1 MEIIINVI
9 KISKIKNKISRVMKI
24 KKLFIL
30 LFLGIMFPY
39 VSYAQIGY
47 QVSLLNKTTGKP
59 RANVTVDAE
68 VTITNSD
75 DEEIY
80 KGTQRATSND
90 LGVVQLKVGNQ
101 GTFKD
106 VNWNK
111 IPFFIEVSV
120 DGTVIGKSQI
130 LTVPI
135 AEAAKYLAPGIDIE
149 DLVGTWS
156 YEVGENVMQIVF
168 SKDGMG
174 IYTDKNG
181 GYVYSKDFSY
191 DIEGKNIYVCSYTGL
206 SILHYKNG
214 ALYKDDG
221 GKYTKQ

>member
-1 MEIIINVI
+1 MR
-9 KISKIKNKISRVMKI
+9 KSRVLLS
-24 KKLFIL
+24 LFGL
-30 LFLGIMFPY
+30 LLHIEMQ
-39 VSYAQIGY
+39 AQIGY
-47 QVSLLNKTTGKP
+47 QVSLLNSATGEP
-59 RANVTVDAE
+59 RANVLVEAE

-111 IPFFIEVSV
+111 LPFFIEVSV

-135 AEAAKYLAPGIDIE
+135 AEAAKYLAPGIDID

-156 YEVGENVMQIVF
+156 WKSYYGEVYSFTFRRDF
-168 SKDGMG
+168 SGTLNAKDGEEQFT
-174 IYTDKNG
+174 YE
-181 GYVYSKDFSY
+181 
-191 DIEGKNIYVCSYTGL
+191 IEGKNLMIYYSDRMSRLRYHKGKIYT
-206 SILHYKNG
+206 N
-214 ALYKDDG
+214 
-221 GKYTKQ
+221 TEQVFTR

>member
-1 MEIIINVI
+1 
-9 KISKIKNKISRVMKI
+9 MKI

-30 LFLGIMFPY
+30 LFLGIMLPY

-59 RANVTVDAE
+59 RANVTVDAK
-68 VTITNSD
+68 VTITNSE

-111 IPFFIEVSV
+111 LPFFIEVSV
-120 DGTVIGKSQI
+120 GGTVIGKSQI

-135 AEAAKYLAPGIDIE
+135 AEAAKYLAPGIDID

-156 YEVGENVMQIVF
+156 YYSSRN
-168 SKDGMG
+168 D
-174 IYTDKNG
+174 
-181 GYVYSKDFSY
+181 YVYSLTFRSDFSGTFNVEDREEQFTY
-191 DIEGKNIYVCSYTGL
+191 EIEGKNLMIYYSDRM
-206 SILHYKNG
+206 SILRYYK
-214 ALYKDDG
+214 
-221 GKYTKQ
+221 GKFYTDSEEVYTR

>member
-1 MEIIINVI
+1 MR
-9 KISKIKNKISRVMKI
+9 ISRVLLS
-24 KKLFIL
+24 LFGL
-30 LFLGIMFPY
+30 LLHIEMQ
-39 VSYAQIGY
+39 AQIGY
-47 QVSLLNKTTGKP
+47 QVSLLNSATGEP
-59 RANVTVDAE
+59 RANVLVEAE

-90 LGVVQLKVGNQ
+90 FGVIQLTVGNQ
-101 GTFKD
+101 STFKD

-111 IPFFIEVSV
+111 LPFFIEVSV

-156 YEVGENVMQIVF
+156 YEDGDYVRQIVF

-174 IYTDKNG
+174 IRTEKKGD
-181 GYVYSKDFSY
+181 YVDSEDFSY
-191 DIEGKNIYVCSYTGL
+191 DIEGKNIYICTNIGL
-206 SILHYKNG
+206 EILHYKNG
-214 ALYKDDG
+214 ALYGDA
-221 GKYTKQ
+221 KYTKQ

>member
-1 MEIIINVI
+1 
-9 KISKIKNKISRVMKI
+9 MKI

-75 DEEIY
+75 DEVIY

-111 IPFFIEVSV
+111 LPFFIEVSV

-130 LTVPI
+130 LTVPL
-135 AEAAKYLAPGIDIE
+135 AEAAKYLDPGIDI
-149 DLVGTWS
+149 DDIVGTWNNGS
-156 YEVGENVMQIVF
+156 TTFYNNGTGVYVEKYDGGEWRTTFTYE
-168 SKDGMG
+168 
-174 IYTDKNG
+174 
-181 GYVYSKDFSY
+181 
-191 DIEGKNIYVCSYTGL
+191 IEGKNVYICGKEYSRIY
-206 SILHYKNG
+206 HYKNG
-214 ALYKDDG
+214 VLYGDGKLTKD
-221 GKYTKQ
+221 

>member
-1 MEIIINVI
+1 M
-9 KISKIKNKISRVMKI
+9 KNKISRVMKI

-30 LFLGIMFPY
+30 LFMGIMFPY

-75 DEEIY
+75 DEVIY

-111 IPFFIEVSV
+111 LPFFIEVSV

-130 LTVPI
+130 LTVPL
-135 AEAAKYLAPGIDIE
+135 AEAAKYLAPGIDI
-149 DLVGTWS
+149 DDIVGTWNNGS
-156 YEVGENVMQIVF
+156 TTFYNNGTGVYVE
-168 SKDGMG
+168 K
-174 IYTDKNG
+174 YNG
-181 GYVYSKDFSY
+181 GEWRTTFTYE
-191 DIEGKNIYVCSYTGL
+191 IEGKNVYICGEEHSGIY
-206 SILHYKNG
+206 HYKNG
-214 ALYKDDG
+214 VLYGFGKLTKD
-221 GKYTKQ
+221 

>member
-1 MEIIINVI
+1 M
-9 KISKIKNKISRVMKI
+9 KNKISRVMKI
-24 KKLFIL
+24 KKLFIV
-30 LFLGIMFPY
+30 LFMGIMFPY

-75 DEEIY
+75 DEVIY
-80 KGTQRATSND
+80 KGTRRATSND

-106 VNWNK
+106 VNWSK
-111 IPFFIEVSV
+111 LPFFIEVSV

-149 DLVGTWS
+149 DLVGTWIDDEENELVLYSDGTGVYNYYYGDKVKLS
-156 YEVGENVMQIVF
+156 YE
-168 SKDGMG
+168 
-174 IYTDKNG
+174 
-181 GYVYSKDFSY
+181 
-191 DIEGKNIYVCSYTGL
+191 IEGKTVYIYRGIKHMYPYR
-206 SILHYKNG
+206 IHNG
-214 ALYKDDG
+214 KLYG
-221 GKYTKQ
+221 YGVYFKQ

>member
-1 MEIIINVI
+1 
-9 KISKIKNKISRVMKI
+9 MKI

-90 LGVVQLKVGNQ
+90 FGVIQLTVGNQ
-101 GTFKD
+101 STFKD
-106 VNWNK
+106 VDWSK
-111 IPFFIEVSV
+111 LPFFIEVSV

-130 LTVPI
+130 LTVPL
-135 AEAAKYLAPGIDIE
+135 AEAAKYLAPGIDID

-156 YEVGENVMQIVF
+156 YGDIVDGGYARQIVF
-168 SKDGMG
+168 SKDGTG
-174 IYTDKNG
+174 IRTEKKG
-181 GYVYSKDFSY
+181 EYVDSEDFSC
-191 DIEGKNIYVCSYTGL
+191 DIEGKNIHICTNIGL
-206 SILHYKNG
+206 ETLHYKNG
-214 ALYKDDG
+214 ALYGDV
-221 GKYTKQ
+221 KYTKQ

>member
-1 MEIIINVI
+1 
-9 KISKIKNKISRVMKI
+9 MKI

-130 LTVPI
+130 LTVPL
-135 AEAAKYLAPGIDIE
+135 AEAAKYLAPGIDID

-156 YEVGENVMQIVF
+156 YGDIVDGGYARQIVF
-168 SKDGMG
+168 SKDGTG
-174 IYTDKNG
+174 IRSEKKGD
-181 GYVYSKDFSY
+181 YVSSNDFSY
-191 DIEGKNIYVCSYTGL
+191 DIEGKNIYICTNIEL
-206 SILHYKNG
+206 ETLHYKNG
-214 ALYKDDG
+214 ALYGDV
-221 GKYTKQ
+221 KYTKQ

>member
-1 MEIIINVI
+1 
-9 KISKIKNKISRVMKI
+9 MKI

-75 DEEIY
+75 DKEIY

-90 LGVVQLKVGNQ
+90 FGVIQLTVGNQ
-101 GTFKD
+101 STFKD

-111 IPFFIEVSV
+111 LPFFIEVSV

-135 AEAAKYLAPGIDIE
+135 AEAAKYLAPGIDID

-156 YEVGENVMQIVF
+156 WKSYYGEVYSFTFRRDF
-168 SKDGMG
+168 SGTLNAKDGEEQFT
-174 IYTDKNG
+174 YE
-181 GYVYSKDFSY
+181 
-191 DIEGKNIYVCSYTGL
+191 IEGKNLMIYYSDRMSRLRYHKGKIYSDTEQVYTR
-206 SILHYKNG
+206 
-214 ALYKDDG
+214 
-221 GKYTKQ
+221 